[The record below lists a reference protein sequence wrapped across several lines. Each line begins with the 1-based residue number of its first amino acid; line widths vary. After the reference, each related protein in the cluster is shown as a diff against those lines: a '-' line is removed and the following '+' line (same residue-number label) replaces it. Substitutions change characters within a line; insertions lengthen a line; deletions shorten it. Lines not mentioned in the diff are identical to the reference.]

1 MRGKGLNT
9 TCGVF
14 PNRPNAIKVCF
25 SAPEDC
31 RVKDSDPTDK
41 HVGSRVR
48 MRRLMLGLSQ
58 TKLAD
63 ELGLT
68 FQQVQKYEKGVNRIS
83 ASKLQ
88 HISEFLQVPIPF
100 FFEGLPGPSE
110 QRTKKDGTLLP
121 SDVFQFVATPD
132 GLSLAKSFTQIRN
145 PNFAAAS
152 LASSKLAP
160 QSVSIAPCLSLET
173 KEPRRGPVNFEQRRP
188 AIAPV
193 CC

>member
-1 MRGKGLNT
+1 MRK
-9 TCGVF
+9 
-14 PNRPNAIKVCF
+14 
-25 SAPEDC
+25 AP
-31 RVKDSDPTDK
+31 DPTDK
-41 HVGSRVR
+41 HVGTRVR

-63 ELGLT
+63 ALGLT

-121 SDVFQFVATPD
+121 SDVFQFIATSD
-132 GLSLAKSFTQIRN
+132 GLSLARSFTQIKRRN
-145 PNFAAAS
+145 LREAIVALVEK
-152 LASSKLAP
+152 LAS
-160 QSVSIAPCLSLET
+160 
-173 KEPRRGPVNFEQRRP
+173 
-188 AIAPV
+188 
-193 CC
+193 